1 MARDLYHQN
10 VKNAL
15 SKDGWLIT
23 ADPLTYKVGT
33 VQIQIDLGAER
44 MIAAERGDT
53 KIAIE
58 IKTFLGLSFITP
70 LYEAVGKYIV
80 YRNVIALDEPERVLY
95 LAVPELIY
103 ERFLVEIAIQ
113 RTVKFE
119 HINLVIYNPTT
130 QIITEWV
137 LN

>member
-23 ADPLTYKVGT
+23 ADPLSYKIGT

-44 MIAAERGDT
+44 MIAAERGNI

-58 IKTFLGLSFITP
+58 IKTFLGLSFITA
-70 LYEAVGKYIV
+70 LYEAIGKYIL
-80 YRNVIALDEPERVLY
+80 YRNVIAMDEPERVLY
-95 LAVPELIY
+95 LAVPELI
-103 ERFLVEIAIQ
+103 
-113 RTVKFE
+113 
-119 HINLVIYNPTT
+119 
-130 QIITEWV
+130 
-137 LN
+137 